1 MKQNAK
7 NQKYKKIENR
17 KMYLQE
23 VHHYDRRAGAGCR
36 YDTCTGG
43 GTTRVARLGAKPVGG
58 QRAPRGGFSAL
69 AGLAGTEGPGPR
81 ESVGHTLS
89 GRAGPAKRE
98 EPLYMLR
105 PTKTRTVTSGRA
117 SGNWAPRGTSSVG
130 AGGKSLHS
138 HGEELRDPKKGEK
151 IHDRRRELLSQSG
164 RHVHTGNWSQS
175 SRGSWEEPGLRAVLA
190 L

>member
-23 VHHYDRRAGAGCR
+23 VHHYDPESRSSCC

-43 GTTRVARLGAKPVGG
+43 GTTRVARLGAQPTGG
-58 QRAPRGGFSAL
+58 QRAPTGGFSTL
-69 AGLAGTEGPGPR
+69 ASLAGTEGPGPR

-89 GRAGPAKRE
+89 GRPSARSRCTCCGRRRRRRRRLGGRVGTGLPWHRVCGCRWE
-98 EPLYMLR
+98 ESLR
-105 PTKTRTVTSGRA
+105 
-117 SGNWAPRGTSSVG
+117 
-130 AGGKSLHS
+130 S

-164 RHVHTGNWSQS
+164 CLVPTGNWSQS
-175 SRGSWEEPGLRAVLA
+175 SRGSWEEPGLWAVLA